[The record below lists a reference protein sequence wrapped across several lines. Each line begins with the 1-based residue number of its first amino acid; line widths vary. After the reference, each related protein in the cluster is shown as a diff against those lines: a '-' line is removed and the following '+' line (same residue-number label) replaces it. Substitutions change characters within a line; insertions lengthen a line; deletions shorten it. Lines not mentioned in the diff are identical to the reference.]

1 MDRDRCR
8 VYRCPKAAL
17 PAPKPEPAAH
27 GHRHAYRHEDHA
39 HPHVKVLPK
48 KVNEREAGD
57 NQRETGAQIR
67 QQRPFVGQPG
77 AFQRQTVGKR
87 GARLEETDIGR
98 LGLIYTR
105 RELVCENQADVEPQ

>member
-39 HPHVKVLPK
+39 NPHVKVLPK

-57 NQRETGAQIR
+57 NQRETGPQIR
-67 QQRPFVGQPG
+67 PQGPFVGQPG

-87 GARLEETDIGR
+87 RARLGGTDIGR
-98 LGLIYTR
+98 FDLIYTC
-105 RELVCENQADVEPQ
+105 RELVCENQAGVETQ